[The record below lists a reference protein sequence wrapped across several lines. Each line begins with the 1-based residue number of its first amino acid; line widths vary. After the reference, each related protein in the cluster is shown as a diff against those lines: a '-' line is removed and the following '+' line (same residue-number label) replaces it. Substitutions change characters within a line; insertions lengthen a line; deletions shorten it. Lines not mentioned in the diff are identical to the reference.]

1 METTHII
8 HTFLKVISW
17 ASERSKT
24 AKNYG
29 TKEKLY
35 IAEVHTIE
43 LIGEN
48 PGISQ
53 RVLSEKL
60 GVTKG
65 RMSIIVSHL
74 EKKNLVVRQRD
85 EGQSS
90 KEVPVRLTKMGE
102 CIFEKHEKQKSE
114 RLNKINQ
121 VLAKCTQEEL
131 DKFNVVLEEV
141 LEILK

>member
-53 RVLSEKL
+53 RILAEKL

-74 EKKNLVVRQRD
+74 ETKNLVMRQKE

-90 KEVPVRLTKMGE
+90 KEVPVRLTKLGE
-102 CIFEKHEKQKSE
+102 CIFENHEKQENE

-131 DKFNVVLEEV
+131 DKFNSVLEEV

>member
-1 METTHII
+1 METSHII

-17 ASERSKT
+17 ASERSKI

-53 RVLSEKL
+53 RILSEEL

-74 EKKNLVVRQRD
+74 EAKKLVVRQR
-85 EGQSS
+85 EEQNG
-90 KEVPVRLTKMGE
+90 KEIPITLTKLGKD
-102 CIFEKHEKQKSE
+102 IFMNHEMQESE
-114 RLNKINQ
+114 RLDKINQ
-121 VLAKCTQEEL
+121 VLSKCTQEEI
-131 DKFNVVLEEV
+131 DKFNIILEEV
-141 LEILK
+141 LKILK